1 MIIRIVQMAFKPEE
15 SEKFLTLYR
24 KVEPHIKAFEGCASV
39 ELLEDLSEPH
49 AYATYSLWHRADDLE
64 RYRASD
70 LFAATW
76 KEVKRMLRQK
86 AVATSYRKL

>member
-1 MIIRIVQMAFKPEE
+1 MIIRIVQMVFRPEE
-15 SEKFLTLYR
+15 SENFVRLYR
-24 KVEPHIKAFEGCASV
+24 KVEPQIKACEGCISV
-39 ELLEDLSEPH
+39 ELLESLAAPH
-49 AYATYSLWHRADDLE
+49 VYATYSLWRRADDLE

-76 KEVKRMLRQK
+76 KEVKPMLREK